1 MVKSEVVNMKKY
13 TWEAY
18 DINDEVVGGGD
29 IYAIDDDAAKEKI
42 EKELEENNDDW
53 TEAGY
58 ARHKI
63 VSVENV

>member
-1 MVKSEVVNMKKY
+1 MKKY

-18 DINDEVVGGGD
+18 NINDEVVGGGD
-29 IYAIDDDAAKEKI
+29 IYAIDDDSAKEKI

-53 TEAGY
+53 TESGY